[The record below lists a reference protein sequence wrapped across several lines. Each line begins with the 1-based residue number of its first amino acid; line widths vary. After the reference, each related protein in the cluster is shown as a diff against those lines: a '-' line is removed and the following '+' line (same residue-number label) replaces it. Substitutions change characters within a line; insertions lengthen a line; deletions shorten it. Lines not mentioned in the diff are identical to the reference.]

1 MDVKYL
7 ILDMGK
13 VLVGPTTGNWLIT
26 PAFLENVDMSKIDK
40 LKLKEA
46 MEEFNYI
53 LGKKMLTLDEEFF
66 YITCHKQ
73 FCESKGFYKRTI
85 LTLFGEITFK
95 RRYYYDKKYND
106 RFNFTDFFLGLPK
119 RKYFDPLLN

>member
-1 MDVKYL
+1 MND
-7 ILDMGK
+7 LD
-13 VLVGPTTGNWLIT
+13 
-26 PAFLENVDMSKIDK
+26 S
-40 LKLKEA
+40 
-46 MEEFNYI
+46 FNYSFI
-53 LGKKMLTLDEEFF
+53 TNVIKNYFEYIDEEFF
-66 YITCHKQ
+66 YITYHKQ